1 MTTGFREYRD
11 GTTYLVFHRSFTAP
25 IADVWDSIVDPERL
39 NRWFGRWTGDPASG
53 TVQIEWTAE
62 EGSPVATYAIE
73 VCEPPTR
80 LRLHSVHDD
89 PAEVWTLDLGL
100 SEADGVTTLAFAQ
113 LVDDPAV
120 VTDIGPG
127 WQYYLDRFE
136 VARSGGDANTVRWG
150 DDYLKYA
157 AHYAKEFDLEA

>member
-1 MTTGFREYRD
+1 M
-11 GTTYLVFHRSFTAP
+11 
-25 IADVWDSIVDPERL
+25 
-39 NRWFGRWTGDPASG
+39 
-53 TVQIEWTAE
+53 
-62 EGSPVATYAIE
+62 ATYAIE

-120 VTDIGPG
+120 VTDVGPG

-157 AHYAKEFDLEA
+157 AHYAKEFDVEA